1 LYEFIGTR
9 RGTTV
14 YFELEYFS
22 IEVDF
27 KSDVTNKRK
36 PMEICDET
44 GTGAKQR
51 TQI

>member
-1 LYEFIGTR
+1 LYEFVGTR

-14 YFELEYFS
+14 YFELEYFNV
-22 IEVDF
+22 EAF